1 MCTVCFLWFI
11 ACSLLMTN
19 ASILN
24 DLQEAQKFME
34 QLDYDYS
41 AVVADAAAAAAQQR
55 PVSDLLWYDYG
66 GVGSGV
72 SGNVGRGENGGGGT
86 SGSSYYG
93 TGSPTS
99 GVATAALFGAD
110 KRGGTTQTSNGG
122 IWFGPRLGRRKRR
135 GGSPFGGGGVAQSS
149 VDGNA
154 IAPAASS
161 LLQQDPLAAGT
172 TSMAAGQAAVS
183 NLINNAVPW
192 VLVPI
197 IDNSLYNQIQMKQN
211 ARNGRSSEEDDDD
224 DAASRSR
231 HTARSPPYSPPFSP
245 RLGRQA
251 IMTRPQV
258 PRLGRETLL
267 YRRDARNALYQQ
279 SNATV
284 LRQQRQQQEQRQ
296 QLQASSLQAATES
309 AAARRQAV

>member
-1 MCTVCFLWFI
+1 MCTVCYLWFI

-55 PVSDLLWYDYG
+55 PVADLLWYDYG
-66 GVGSGV
+66 GGSGV
-72 SGNVGRGENGGGGT
+72 SGGVGGGS
-86 SGSSYYG
+86 SGAGYYG
-93 TGSPTS
+93 GGSPVT
-99 GVATAALFGAD
+99 GVQATAALFGAD
-110 KRGGTTQTSNGG
+110 KRGGTTQSSNGG

-135 GGSPFGGGGVAQSS
+135 GGSPFSGNVVHP

-161 LLQQDPLAAGT
+161 LLQQNPLASGS
-172 TSMAAGQAAVS
+172 TSAAAEQAAVS
-183 NLINNAVPW
+183 DLINNVPW

-197 IDNSLYNQIQMKQN
+197 IDNSLYTQIQMKQN

-224 DAASRSR
+224 VASRSR
-231 HTARSPPYSPPFSP
+231 HSARSPPYSPPFSP

-251 IMTRPQV
+251 IMAQPQV

-279 SNATV
+279 SNAT
-284 LRQQRQQQEQRQ
+284 LLKQQRQQQQ
-296 QLQASSLQAATES
+296 QQQQQQHPLQAAAES
-309 AAARRQAV
+309 AAAQRQAV

>member
-11 ACSLLMTN
+11 ACSFLMTN

-55 PVSDLLWYDYG
+55 PISDLLWYDYG
-66 GVGSGV
+66 GS
-72 SGNVGRGENGGGGT
+72 VGRGESGGGT
-86 SGSSYYG
+86 SGASYYG
-93 TGSPTS
+93 TGSPAT

-110 KRGGTTQTSNGG
+110 KRGGTTQASNGG

-135 GGSPFGGGGVAQSS
+135 GGSPFGGGGVAQS

-161 LLQQDPLAAGT
+161 QQDSLAAGS
-172 TSMAAGQAAVS
+172 TSVAAGQAAVS
-183 NLINNAVPW
+183 NLINNVPW

-251 IMTRPQV
+251 IMNQPQV

-279 SNATV
+279 SNATL
-284 LRQQRQQQEQRQ
+284 LRQQRQQQQ
-296 QLQASSLQAATES
+296 QLQQASSLQAATES
-309 AAARRQAV
+309 AAARRQAVV